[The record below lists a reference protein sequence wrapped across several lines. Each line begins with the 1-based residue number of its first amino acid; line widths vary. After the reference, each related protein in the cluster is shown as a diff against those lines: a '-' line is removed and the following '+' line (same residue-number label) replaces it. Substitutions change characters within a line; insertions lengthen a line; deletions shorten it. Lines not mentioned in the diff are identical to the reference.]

1 MATFTNQATLSY
13 NGLSVNSNIVTG
25 QMVCPLSMTKT
36 PTDDTYAAGDV
47 ITYLVSLVND
57 GSTSYENLTLTD
69 DLGGYE
75 IGSQTAYPLQFVEDS
90 LRFFIN
96 GLPQTAPALT
106 PGAPLVVTG
115 LSVPAGGNAL
125 IAYEAVVT
133 DAAPLLADGCITNTA
148 VLTGALI
155 TSPLEASATVTV
167 VEQAELSI
175 VKGLF
180 PATVSENGQLT
191 YTFDIQNRGNQPAGT
206 EAGITVTDQFDPI
219 LRDITVTLDGQP
231 LLAGTDYTYNQA
243 TGAFQTVAGRI
254 TVPAATFSQAK
265 DTGDW
270 MVAPGETVLTVEGT
284 V

>member
-25 QMVCPLSMTKT
+25 QMVCPLSMTKS

-69 DLGGYE
+69 DLGGYA
-75 IGSQTAYPLQFVEDS
+75 IGSQTAYPLQYVEDS

-133 DAAPLLADGCITNTA
+133 AAAP
-148 VLTGALI
+148 LTGALI

-191 YTFDIQNRGNQPAGT
+191 YTFDIQNRGNQAAGT

-231 LLAGTDYTYNQA
+231 LTAGTDYTYNQT